1 MTKTY
6 NIAMIGFGN
15 VGQGF
20 AQILTERAA
29 MLEETYGVAFQVVAV
44 SDLMKGSLYN
54 PDGLPIDGLLTTVQ
68 RDGDLNSLSAPHTG
82 WDSVKTIRESNA
94 DVIVEISYTD
104 LETGEPALT
113 HIQEALAHD
122 KHIVTTNKGPTALHY
137 PGLLK
142 TAREKN
148 LEIGVEGT
156 VLSGTPAL
164 HLGLEVLRGASIS
177 KVEGILNGTTNYI
190 LTQMEDEMDYAD
202 ALSEAQEKGYAEADP
217 TGDVDGHDAAGKVV
231 IIANLLLDL
240 PLTMSDVDRE
250 GITNIT
256 QQDIQ
261 AAKAA
266 GERWK
271 LIGTVE
277 KHADGG
283 YTATVKPQRLPA
295 AHPLANIGGATNAI
309 TYTTDLL
316 GEVTLVG
323 PGAGRVETGFA
334 ILSDLLAIH
343 RKHG

>member
-1 MTKTY
+1 
-6 NIAMIGFGN
+6 
-15 VGQGF
+15 
-20 AQILTERAA
+20 
-29 MLEETYGVAFQVVAV
+29 
-44 SDLMKGSLYN
+44 MKGSLYD
-54 PDGLPIDGLLTTVQ
+54 PDGLPIDDLLTAVQ
-68 RDGDLNSLSAPHTG
+68 QNGDLKSLDAPHTD
-82 WDSVKTIRESNA
+82 WDAVKTIRETNA
-94 DVIVEISYTD
+94 DIIVEISYTD

-113 HIQEALAHD
+113 HIREALD
-122 KHIVTTNKGPTALHY
+122 NGKHIVTTNKGPTALYY
-137 PGLLK
+137 PDLLK
-142 TAREKN
+142 SAREKN

-164 HLGLEVLRGASIS
+164 HLGLDVLRGANIR

-190 LTQMEDEMDYAD
+190 LTQMENEMEYAA

-231 IIANLLLDL
+231 ILANLLLNL

-250 GITNIT
+250 GITGIT
-256 QQDIQ
+256 QEDIQ
-261 AAKAA
+261 SARAA

-271 LIGTVE
+271 LIGSVE
-277 KHADGG
+277 KGQDGS
-283 YTATVKPQRLPA
+283 YNATVKPQRLPA

-343 RKHG
+343 RKHS